1 MTVELNC
8 AGCLSGYHPG
18 SAKRI
23 AWSPPAPMLLAE
35 PMNFLHDDLVIRTYF
50 VVYKSSRTK
59 LVVYEACV
67 ISCDYVATGGGS
79 LFQRCELLNQVEAKG
94 IRLTAQRR
102 VLIEAIQEAA
112 THLDA
117 ADLLKQARQRDPNID
132 RATVYRTI
140 ELLKKLGMIDELDLM
155 HLNGEKHYYEVKT
168 QQDHLHLACFECG
181 AILEYTSLA
190 FERLKQ
196 EIAAANQFEIQVVRL
211 EVGGL
216 CGACAAKKEE
226 RLQ

>member
-1 MTVELNC
+1 MF
-8 AGCLSGYHPG
+8 P
-18 SAKRI
+18 R
-23 AWSPPAPMLLAE
+23 
-35 PMNFLHDDLVIRTYF
+35 R
-50 VVYKSSRTK
+50 
-59 LVVYEACV
+59 
-67 ISCDYVATGGGS
+67 
-79 LFQRCELLNQVEAKG
+79 ELLNQVEARG
-94 IRLTAQRR
+94 VRLTAQRR
-102 VLIEAIQEAA
+102 ALIETIQEAT

-117 ADLLKQARQRDPNID
+117 ASLLKQAQELDPKIN

-168 QQDHLHLACFECG
+168 QEDHLHLACFECG
-181 AILEYTSLA
+181 RILEFATPA

-196 EIAAANQFEIQVVRL
+196 EIAAANQFDIQVVRL

-216 CGACAAKKEE
+216 CGACTAKKKE